1 MADNVG
7 TVVDTIED
15 AAIDGLGL
23 RDAVDGALREA
34 RNSGL
39 PGLVHRSRQKIH
51 PPLAA
56 HAATPPVAH
65 DDGAP
70 MR

>member
-39 PGLVHRSRQKIH
+39 PGLARISHGRRCIGPKN
-51 PPLAA
+51 L
-56 HAATPPVAH
+56 
-65 DDGAP
+65 G
-70 MR
+70 